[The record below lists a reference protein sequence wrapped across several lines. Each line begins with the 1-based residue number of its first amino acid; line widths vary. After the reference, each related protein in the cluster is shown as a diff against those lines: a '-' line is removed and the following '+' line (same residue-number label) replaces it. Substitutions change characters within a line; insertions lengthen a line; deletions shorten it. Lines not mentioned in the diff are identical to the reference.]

1 MQYLQA
7 SQECMPFGLHGSQT
21 ARYSKASSSS
31 ECSIM
36 LGTND
41 FPMDPTTRPNCTIDT
56 LRLISVDS
64 DATCLTS
71 WRFNMNREMRMEVNL
86 VNSL

>member
-1 MQYLQA
+1 ML
-7 SQECMPFGLHGSQT
+7 FGLHGSPT
-21 ARYSKASSSS
+21 AHYSKASLSS

-41 FPMDPTTRPNCTIDT
+41 PPMDPTTRPNCTTDT

-64 DATCLTS
+64 DATCLAS